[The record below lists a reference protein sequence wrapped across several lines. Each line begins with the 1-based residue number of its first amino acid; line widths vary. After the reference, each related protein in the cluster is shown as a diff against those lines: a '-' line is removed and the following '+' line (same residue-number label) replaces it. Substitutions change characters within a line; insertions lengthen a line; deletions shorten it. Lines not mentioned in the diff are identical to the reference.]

1 MLPISYLIGVI
12 MGIVVFSIFVGGI
25 IAMIY
30 FLWYQKRVVKNIPNN
45 MKGGTNNA
53 EDKNE
58 EEGGGE
64 GRSNR
69 ERTRGESKRRWFRR
83 RKDPTTKIN
92 AGFKH
97 GVQVS
102 DPNPNPKPK
111 PKPKPKPRE
120 DRTNSKQSWP
130 SFS

>member
-1 MLPISYLIGVI
+1 

-25 IAMIY
+25 IGMIY

-45 MKGGTNNA
+45 MKGGINNA

-58 EEGGGE
+58 EGEGG
-64 GRSNR
+64 SNR
-69 ERTRGESKRRWFRR
+69 ERTRGESKRRWWRR
-83 RKDPTTKIN
+83 RKDPTTKID
-92 AGFKH
+92 ARFKH

-102 DPNPNPKPK
+102 NTNSDPKPK

>member
-1 MLPISYLIGVI
+1 
-12 MGIVVFSIFVGGI
+12 MGIVVFSIIVGGI
-25 IAMIY
+25 IGMIY
-30 FLWYQKRVVKNIPNN
+30 FLWYQKRVIKNITNN
-45 MKGGTNNA
+45 MKGGINNA

-58 EEGGGE
+58 EGEGGN
-64 GRSNR
+64 NR
-69 ERTRGESKRRWFRR
+69 ERTRGESKRRWWRR
-83 RKDPTTKIN
+83 RKDPTTKID
-92 AGFKH
+92 ARFKH

-102 DPNPNPKPK
+102 DSKPNPKPK

>member
-1 MLPISYLIGVI
+1 

-25 IAMIY
+25 IGMIY
-30 FLWYQKRVVKNIPNN
+30 FLWYQKRIIKNYNK

-58 EEGGGE
+58 EGGG
-64 GRSNR
+64 GNNR

>member
-1 MLPISYLIGVI
+1 

-30 FLWYQKRVVKNIPNN
+30 FLWYQKRIVKNYNK

-58 EEGGGE
+58 EGEGGN
-64 GRSNR
+64 NR
-69 ERTRGESKRRWFRR
+69 ERTRGESKRRWWRR
-83 RKDPTTKIN
+83 RKDPTTKID
-92 AGFKH
+92 ARFKH
-97 GVQVS
+97 GVQI
-102 DPNPNPKPK
+102 PNTKPNPKPK

>member
-1 MLPISYLIGVI
+1 
-12 MGIVVFSIFVGGI
+12 MGIVVFSLFVGGI
-25 IAMIY
+25 IGMIY
-30 FLWYQKRVVKNIPNN
+30 FLWYQKRIVKNYNK

-58 EEGGGE
+58 EGGGGE
-64 GRSNR
+64 SSR
-69 ERTRGESKRRWFRR
+69 EQARGESKRRWFRR
-83 RKDPTTKIN
+83 RRRKDPTTKID
-92 AGFKH
+92 ARFKH

-102 DPNPNPKPK
+102 NTNSDPKPK

-120 DRTNSKQSWP
+120 DRTNSKQDWP

>member
-25 IAMIY
+25 IGMIY
-30 FLWYQKRVVKNIPNN
+30 FLWYQKRIIKNYNK

-58 EEGGGE
+58 EGGG
-64 GRSNR
+64 GNNR

-83 RKDPTTKIN
+83 RKDPTTKID
-92 AGFKH
+92 ARFKH

-102 DPNPNPKPK
+102 NPNPNPKPK

>member
-1 MLPISYLIGVI
+1 
-12 MGIVVFSIFVGGI
+12 MGIVVFSIIVGGI
-25 IAMIY
+25 IGMIY
-30 FLWYQKRVVKNIPNN
+30 FLWYQKRIVKNYNK
-45 MKGGTNNA
+45 MKGGIKNA

-102 DPNPNPKPK
+102 NTNSDPKPK

-120 DRTNSKQSWP
+120 DRTNSKQDWP

>member
-12 MGIVVFSIFVGGI
+12 TGIVVFSIFVGGI

-45 MKGGTNNA
+45 MKGGINNA

-58 EEGGGE
+58 EGGGE
-64 GRSNR
+64 SSR
-69 ERTRGESKRRWFRR
+69 ERARGKSKRRWFRR
-83 RKDPTTKIN
+83 RKDPTTKID
-92 AGFKH
+92 ARFKH